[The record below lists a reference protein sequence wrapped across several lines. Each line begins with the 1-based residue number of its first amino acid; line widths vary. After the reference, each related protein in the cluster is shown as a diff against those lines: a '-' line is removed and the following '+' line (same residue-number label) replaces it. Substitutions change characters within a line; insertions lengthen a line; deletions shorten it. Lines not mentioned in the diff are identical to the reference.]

1 MELSCKPRQ
10 TPDFRLEQLDGEL
23 LLYHPGQTTIM
34 YCNPTA
40 SLIWGL
46 CDGQR
51 SVQDIIALLSAAY
64 EQAAAAVAADVKAT
78 LEQFHQH
85 GAIGYVGEDGQ
96 VVDAAGRQ
104 KKSG

>member
-51 SVQDIIALLSAAY
+51 SVQGIIALLSAAY

-96 VVDAAGRQ
+96 VVK

>member
-1 MELSCKPRQ
+1 M
-10 TPDFRLEQLDGEL
+10 
-23 LLYHPGQTTIM
+23 YHPSQTTIM

-51 SVQDIIALLSAAY
+51 NVQDIIALLSAAY
-64 EQAAAAVAADVKAT
+64 EQAAAAVAADVQAT

-96 VVDAAGRQ
+96 VVGAAGGK

>member
-51 SVQDIIALLSAAY
+51 SVGDIIGLLSAAY
-64 EQAAAAVAADVKAT
+64 EQAGTAVAADVEAT
-78 LEQFHQH
+78 LEQFYQH

-96 VVDAAGRQ
+96 VVEAAGRK

>member
-10 TPDFRLEQLDGEL
+10 ALDFRLEQLDGEL

-64 EQAAAAVAADVKAT
+64 EQAGAAVAADVEAT
-78 LEQFHQH
+78 LEQFYQH
-85 GAIGYVGEDGQ
+85 GAIVYVGEDGQ
-96 VVDAAGRQ
+96 VVEAAGHK

>member
-40 SLIWGL
+40 SLVWGL

-51 SVQDIIALLSAAY
+51 SVQDIIGLLSAAY
-64 EQAAAAVAADVKAT
+64 ERTAAAIGADVEAT
-78 LEQFHQH
+78 LEQFYQH

-96 VVDAAGRQ
+96 VVEAVGRK

>member
-1 MELSCKPRQ
+1 
-10 TPDFRLEQLDGEL
+10 
-23 LLYHPGQTTIM
+23 M

-51 SVQDIIALLSAAY
+51 TVQEIIALLGAAY
-64 EQAAAAVAADVKAT
+64 EQAAAAVAADVEAT
-78 LEQFHQH
+78 LGQFYQH

-96 VVDAAGRQ
+96 AIEPAGRK

>member
-10 TPDFRLEQLDGEL
+10 TADFRLEELDGEL

-34 YCNPTA
+34 YCNSTA

-64 EQAAAAVAADVKAT
+64 EQAAAAVAADVQAT
-78 LEQFHQH
+78 LEQFHQL
-85 GAIGYVGEDGQ
+85 GAIGYVGGDGQ
-96 VVDAAGRQ
+96 VVGAAGGK

>member
-1 MELSCKPRQ
+1 MELNCKPRQ
-10 TPDFRLEQLDGEL
+10 TADFRLEQLDGEL

-34 YCNPTA
+34 YCNSTA

-51 SVQDIIALLSAAY
+51 SVQDIIDLLSAAY

-78 LEQFHQH
+78 LGQFHQH

-96 VVDAAGRQ
+96 TVEAAGRK

>member
-51 SVQDIIALLSAAY
+51 SVGDIIGLLSAAY
-64 EQAAAAVAADVKAT
+64 EQAAAAIAADVQAT

-96 VVDAAGRQ
+96 FVDAAGRK

>member
-34 YCNPTA
+34 YCNSTA

-51 SVQDIIALLSAAY
+51 TVQDIIGLLSAAY
-64 EQAAAAVAADVKAT
+64 EQTVAADVEAT

-96 VVDAAGRQ
+96 VIEAAGRK

>member
-1 MELSCKPRQ
+1 MDLTCKPRQ
-10 TPDFRLEQLDGEL
+10 TADYRLEQLDGEL

-64 EQAAAAVAADVKAT
+64 EQPDAAIAADVQST
-78 LEQFHQH
+78 LGQFHQH

-96 VVDAAGRQ
+96 VVEPAGGK

>member
-10 TPDFRLEQLDGEL
+10 TPVFRLEQLDGEL
-23 LLYHPGQTTIM
+23 LLYHPGRTTIM
-34 YCNPTA
+34 YCNQTA

-46 CDGQR
+46 CDGRR
-51 SVQDIIALLSAAY
+51 SVQDIIGLLSAAY
-64 EQAAAAVAADVKAT
+64 GQAATVADDVEAT

-85 GAIGYVGEDGQ
+85 GAIGYAGEDGQ
-96 VVDAAGRQ
+96 VVEAAGRK

>member
-1 MELSCKPRQ
+1 MELSCKPQQ

-23 LLYHPGQTTIM
+23 LLYHPGRTTIM

-51 SVQDIIALLSAAY
+51 SVQDIIDLLSAAY
-64 EQAAAAVAADVKAT
+64 DQAAAAVAADVKAT

-85 GAIGYVGEDGQ
+85 GAIGYVGDDGQ
-96 VVDAAGRQ
+96 VAEAGSRK

>member
-10 TPDFRLEQLDGEL
+10 TADFRLEQLDGEL

-64 EQAAAAVAADVKAT
+64 EQAAAIAHDVEAT
-78 LEQFHQH
+78 LEEFYQH

-96 VVDAAGRQ
+96 VVEAAGRK

>member
-1 MELSCKPRQ
+1 M
-10 TPDFRLEQLDGEL
+10 
-23 LLYHPGQTTIM
+23 YHPGQTTIM
-34 YCNPTA
+34 YCNSTA

-51 SVQDIIALLSAAY
+51 TVQDIIDLLGAAY
-64 EQAAAAVAADVKAT
+64 EQATAAVAVDVQAT

-96 VVDAAGRQ
+96 VVEAAGRK

>member
-1 MELSCKPRQ
+1 
-10 TPDFRLEQLDGEL
+10 
-23 LLYHPGQTTIM
+23 M
-34 YCNPTA
+34 YCNSTA

-51 SVQDIIALLSAAY
+51 TVQDIIALLSAAY
-64 EQAAAAVAADVKAT
+64 EPAAAAVAADVEAT
-78 LEQFHQH
+78 LNQFHQQ

-96 VVDAAGRQ
+96 VIAAAGRK

>member
-51 SVQDIIALLSAAY
+51 SVHDIISLLSAAY
-64 EQAAAAVAADVKAT
+64 EQAGAAVASDVEAT
-78 LEQFHQH
+78 LEQFYQH

-96 VVDAAGRQ
+96 VVEAAGRR

>member
-10 TPDFRLEQLDGEL
+10 TPDFRLEQLDDEL

-51 SVQDIIALLSAAY
+51 TVRDIVALLSAAY
-64 EQAAAAVAADVKAT
+64 EQAAAAVAADVEAA
-78 LEQFHQH
+78 LEQFYQH

-96 VVDAAGRQ
+96 IVEAGRK

>member
-1 MELSCKPRQ
+1 MELSCRPRQ

-23 LLYHPGQTTIM
+23 LLYHPGQTSIM
-34 YCNPTA
+34 YCNQTA

-64 EQAAAAVAADVKAT
+64 EPAAASVAADVEAT
-78 LEQFHQH
+78 LDQFHQH
-85 GAIGYVGEDGQ
+85 GAIGYVGENGQ
-96 VVDAAGRQ
+96 IIEAPGRK